1 MFPSPDD
8 DNEILFD
15 KFVQYQ
21 ERKLLVKIE
30 DDLYP
35 EYDPVIMEIIED
47 RDAYKKMILETIYY
61 EYHFPKKYF
70 RRK

>member
-21 ERKLLVKIE
+21 ERKLLDKIE

-35 EYDPVIMEIIED
+35 EYDPIIMGIIED
-47 RDAYKKMILETIYY
+47 RDAYKKMILETIVNVYN
-61 EYHFPKKYF
+61 FPKRFK
-70 RRK
+70 

>member
-1 MFPSPDD
+1 MIYPSPDD

-21 ERKLLVKIE
+21 ERKLLDKIE

-47 RDAYKKMILETIYY
+47 RDAYKKMILETIANVYN
-61 EYHFPKKYF
+61 FK
-70 RRK
+70 